1 MKEISLK
8 KCFSLFYKA
17 VKYTAY
23 CYCKKKGQKRELCL
37 CVKKLLFDKKR
48 LRQEPLDSWCS
59 KKDIVLKGVNDK
71 ASARLLA
78 KQLSDYMG
86 DMTSFS
92 GEIKEVTNCKL
103 SMKWAK
109 NELVLYCSIED
120 IFLAGGYGLRD

>member
-17 VKYTAY
+17 VHNTAY
-23 CYCKKKGQKRELCL
+23 SYYKKKGQKREYL
-37 CVKKLLFDKKR
+37 CVEKLLFDKKKV
-48 LRQEPLDSWCS
+48 RQEPLDSWCS
-59 KKDIVLKGVNDK
+59 KKDIVLNGVNDK